1 MYIKSQINK
10 ILDVYSSYTY
20 NDKIIEEINKI
31 LNKDIITK
39 EDKLK
44 VNKLIQ
50 TLYKDIN
57 EVY

>member
-1 MYIKSQINK
+1 MYIKKQINK
-10 ILDVYSSYTY
+10 KQDSE
-20 NDKIIEEINKI
+20 DKTIQEINKI

-44 VNKLIQ
+44 VDKLIQ
-50 TLYKDIN
+50 TLYKGVN

>member
-31 LNKDIITK
+31 LDKDIITI
-39 EDKLK
+39 EDKSK
-44 VNKLIQ
+44 VDKLIQ
-50 TLYKDIN
+50 TLYKDIL
-57 EVY
+57 